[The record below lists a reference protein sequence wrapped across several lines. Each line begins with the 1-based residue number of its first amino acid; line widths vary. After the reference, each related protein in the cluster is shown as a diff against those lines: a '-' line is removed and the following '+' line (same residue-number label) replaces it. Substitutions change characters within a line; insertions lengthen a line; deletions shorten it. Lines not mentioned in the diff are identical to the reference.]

1 MAAWLVAQVVTG
13 EQQDDAVLAAAYQRL
28 RHLTIEPPTPERM
41 ERIVH
46 SALHTHETTL
56 QRHVLAALSP
66 VPLGPAEMAHFSR
79 KIIGCAGHFGPIKPS
94 VRHGTRRSASLWM
107 GLGVYTEDFS
117 SISAGPNG
125 TSLNDSTPTDACWL
139 GQTLRTEG
147 TGVAG
152 GGGKGVL
159 QPVLGVVRVQ
169 VVGLLATRTG

>member
-66 VPLGPAEMAHFSR
+66 VPLGPAEMDEKS
-79 KIIGCAGHFGPIKPS
+79 S
-94 VRHGTRRSASLWM
+94 
-107 GLGVYTEDFS
+107 VYTPRPIHNEADRRV
-117 SISAGPNG
+117 P
-125 TSLNDSTPTDACWL
+125 C
-139 GQTLRTEG
+139 RTEG
-147 TGVAG
+147 LIGP
-152 GGGKGVL
+152 K
-159 QPVLGVVRVQ
+159 
-169 VVGLLATRTG
+169 